1 MTSGDNQ
8 LAIGEASIA
17 SSQYGADTAV
27 GTYAHAYGS
36 NSSALG
42 TASQADGYASLAVGG
57 GWAQND
63 YAISAG
69 SYSQTRGVGSIALG
83 SNAMTGGQR
92 PTPPGS
98 GDPGD
103 PGGCL
108 ICVTSKAAG
117 ASPDEDADY
126 AIAIGQGSR
135 AFGTGGIALGNNAMV
150 LGANSVALGQG
161 SLADRDNSVSVGA
174 AMAWT
179 DSMGG
184 QHAMLER
191 QITNVAAG
199 SDATDAV
206 NVGQLTDALAG
217 VSGGASQNGAAVA
230 AAFGGG
236 ATYGLQGMTA
246 PSYLIQGNAYSDV
259 GGAFAALD
267 SSLTGALTSIHHL
280 EQQVDDGNG
289 NGNGGHGP
297 GHGHGNGVAVGDGSM
312 ATDGRDTAIGK
323 NATIGADGS
332 TAVGSNA
339 TIDATATNAVAIG
352 ADTHVSA
359 PSATA
364 VGQGASATGAN
375 SVALGA
381 GAVAADA
388 NTVSVGSA
396 ALQRRVTNVAA
407 GTTPTDAANVGQV
420 DQALQTAK
428 SYADSQD
435 ATTLG
440 NAKAYTDQRF
450 DSMKS
455 QLDDR
460 FRTIDRRVD
469 RIGAMGAAS
478 TQMAINAAG
487 ASSAGGRVAVGAG
500 VQGGERALSVG
511 YATQLGER
519 ARMSIGGAFSGSE
532 NSAGIGFGVDL

>member
-1 MTSGDNQ
+1 M
-8 LAIGEASIA
+8 
-17 SSQYGADTAV
+17 
-27 GTYAHAYGS
+27 
-36 NSSALG
+36 
-42 TASQADGYASLAVGG
+42 
-57 GWAQND
+57 
-63 YAISAG
+63 
-69 SYSQTRGVGSIALG
+69 
-83 SNAMTGGQR
+83 
-92 PTPPGS
+92 
-98 GDPGD
+98 
-103 PGGCL
+103 
-108 ICVTSKAAG
+108 
-117 ASPDEDADY
+117 
-126 AIAIGQGSR
+126 
-135 AFGTGGIALGNNAMV
+135 GIQHTM
-150 LGANSVALGQG
+150 Q
-161 SLADRDNSVSVGA
+161 DRQV
-174 AMAWT
+174 
-179 DSMGG
+179 
-184 QHAMLER
+184 
-191 QITNVAAG
+191 TNVAAG
-199 SDATDAV
+199 SEATDAV

-217 VSGGASQNGAAVA
+217 VSGGASQNGASIAT
-230 AAFGGG
+230 AFGGG

-267 SSLTGALTSIHHL
+267 GSLTGALSSIHHL
-280 EQQVDDGNG
+280 EQQAG

-297 GHGHGNGVAVGDGSM
+297 GHGNGVAVGDGSM

-364 VGQGASATGAN
+364 VGQGASASGAN

-381 GAVAADA
+381 GSVAADA
-388 NTVSVGSA
+388 NTVSVGSG

-420 DQALQTAK
+420 DQALQSAK
-428 SYADSQD
+428 SYADNQD

-450 DSMKS
+450 DSMKN

-487 ASSAGGRVAVGAG
+487 ASSVGGRVAVGAG

-511 YATQLGER
+511 YARQLGDR
-519 ARMSIGGAFSGSE
+519 TRMSIGGAFSGSE